1 MSDWSHQLGLIVPS
15 WNTTMEYESW
25 RMAPRGVSIHSS
37 RIAHTAD
44 TDEAMLH
51 MCEVAPEA
59 AQLLAHAR
67 VSSICFGCTGASFI
81 KPGIDQ
87 EVIKKIEG
95 ATKTPTTTTSTAIK
109 EALLHL
115 GVKTVSISS
124 PYGEKTNELLAK
136 FLESFGFKVISQKGL
151 DTECPAFLPPDN
163 AYKVALEANR
173 KETEAIV
180 ISCTNFRSFEVI
192 EKLEKELKKPVISS
206 NTASMW
212 KLLQLAGIKDKTRM
226 FGKPKIVF
234 PDRRTIVVVLFDI
247 CTIY

>member
-1 MSDWSHQLGLIVPS
+1 MSDWKYQLGLIVPS
-15 WNTTMEYESW
+15 WNTTMEYECW
-25 RMAPRGVSIHSS
+25 RMAPAGVSIHSS

-51 MCEVAPEA
+51 MCAVGPDA
-59 AQLLAHAR
+59 AQLLAHAK
-67 VSSICFGCTGASFI
+67 VHAICFGCTGASFI

-87 EVIKKIEG
+87 EVIKNIEA

-109 EALLHL
+109 EALDHL
-115 GVKTVSISS
+115 GVKTVSIAS
-124 PYGEKTNELLAK
+124 PYPEKVNDLLAK
-136 FLESFGFKVISQKGL
+136 YLQSSGFKVISQKGL
-151 DTECPAFLPPDN
+151 NTECPAFLPPEH
-163 AYKVALEANR
+163 AYQVAKDVNR

-212 KLLQLAGIKDKTRM
+212 KMLQLAGIKEKVKGG
-226 FGKPKIVF
+226 GK
-234 PDRRTIVVVLFDI
+234 LLN
-247 CTIY
+247 